1 MKTLKSSTL
10 YSHFSLD
17 CLSSLGVADRS
28 VIPDSRISASS
39 HLQGYSAKEA
49 RLHSLKGWCAAKKD
63 KKQFI
68 QIDLGQVN
76 THVVSF

>member
-17 CLSSLGVADRS
+17 CLASLGVADRS
-28 VIPDSRISASS
+28 VIPDSRILASS
-39 HLQGYSAKEA
+39 HLQGYPAKEA
-49 RLHSLKGWCAAKKD
+49 RLHSLKGWCAARKD

-68 QIDLGQVN
+68 QVDLGQVN